1 MITDPTLQVSE
12 HFHAKEFAC
21 HCCGT
26 LLLDERLVESLEAL
40 RGIAGLPIR
49 VNSGYRCERHN
60 ATIGGSPNSQHKLG
74 HAADIV
80 IAGKRPA
87 SVALMAAQIP
97 GFAAGGIGRYN
108 TFTHVDVRTT
118 GKARWHRLQQ

>member
-40 RGIAGLPIR
+40 RALSDLPIR

-60 ATIGGSPNSQHKLG
+60 AAIGGSPNSQHKLG
-74 HAADIV
+74 RAADIV
-80 IAGKRPA
+80 IAGKHPA
-87 SVALMAAQIP
+87 TVALLATQIP

-118 GKARWHRLQQ
+118 GEARWHRLHQ